1 MSSPDCDLPRDRGLR
16 PPSRSQSATPS
27 RSRSAIGIVPITAR
41 QCTAATLRALG
52 EQREQPHLIRD
63 ADPARDAAAC
73 AAVYAPFVTDSAA
86 SFEERP
92 PTPEEFGQ
100 RIERISKTHPWLV
113 ADDAGRVVGFA
124 YGCPHRER
132 AAYRWAADVSVYV
145 APVHQRRGIGRAL
158 YSSLLPFRRFQF
170 YHPQQNGS
178 ASMKAVL
185 PALTGRGYDELAIQD
200 GGMASLEFL
209 RVHFGSVSDEERERV
224 RRQLEEYCGL
234 DTIGM
239 AWIVDALRRLAE
251 G

>member
-1 MSSPDCDLPRDRGLR
+1 MVLRDCDLREIAVCDLPRDRGLR
-16 PPSRSQSATPS
+16 PPSRSW
-27 RSRSAIGIVPITAR
+27 SAIGIVPITAR

-145 APVHQRRGIGRAL
+145 DPKRHRRGYGRAL
-158 YSSLLPFRRFQF
+158 YRDLLALLAAQGLYIACAGVTLPNEASVALHESLGFAPVGIYRR
-170 YHPQQNGS
+170 
-178 ASMKAVL
+178 
-185 PALTGRGYDELAIQD
+185 I
-200 GGMASLEFL
+200 
-209 RVHFGSVSDEERERV
+209 
-224 RRQLEEYCGL
+224 
-234 DTIGM
+234 
-239 AWIVDALRRLAE
+239 
-251 G
+251 